1 MSMTAPDAAALG
13 VSVSMAVAA
22 GLIGCFAVMRRM
34 TLAADAMSHIAL
46 PGIGVA
52 LILRLNM
59 LVGAVVMLI
68 FGAVLIWAIERR
80 IRISTEAIVG
90 VVFSV
95 ALAVGSTI
103 TSGEELIDALLG
115 SPGTLSGWEIVLGLG
130 VAVLV
135 VTFVLWMRHA
145 LVLSM
150 VSREIAAT
158 SAVNV
163 ARMDLFFLLAFALTI
178 ALGLRYLGVLLMGSL
193 LIIPPVI
200 AKRFAR
206 NLNQMF
212 FVSISAAVIATI
224 SGTYVATWL
233 GRHTGPFIV
242 MAAGGL
248 FFASLLRRQ
257 DI

>member
-1 MSMTAPDAAALG
+1 MSMTTPDAAALG
-13 VSVSMAVAA
+13 VSVGMAIAA
-22 GLIGCFAVMRRM
+22 GLVGCFAVMRRM
-34 TLAADAMSHIAL
+34 ALAADAMSHIAL
-46 PGIGVA
+46 PGIGIA
-52 LILRLNM
+52 LVLRMNM
-59 LVGAVVMLI
+59 LVGALLMLI

-80 IRISTEAIVG
+80 SRVSTEAIVG

-95 ALAVGSTI
+95 ALALGSTI
-103 TSGEELIDALLG
+103 VSGEELIDALLG
-115 SPGTLSGWEIVLGLG
+115 SPGTLSGWEIALGLG
-130 VAVLV
+130 AAVAV
-135 VTFVLWMRHA
+135 VLCVLRTRHA
-145 LVLSM
+145 LVLSI
-150 VSREIAAT
+150 VSPEIAAT

-163 ARMDLFFLLAFALTI
+163 ARLDLFFLLAFALTV

-212 FVSISAAVIATI
+212 LVSIAAAVIATVG
-224 SGTYVATWL
+224 GTYVAARL
-233 GRHTGPFIV
+233 GRQSGPFIV

-248 FFASLLRRQ
+248 FLVSLLRRR